1 MLANFAIHKIWNVL
15 DVFMLLWVTV

>member
-1 MLANFAIHKIWNVL
+1 MLANFAIQKICNVL